1 MFYRSNSVFTFFRV
15 IIVAHPALNTANY
28 ISYFQSYITGAFCL
42 IIIFADKKTMS
53 EKAKYHPIVEELR
66 GLIQSNNWQQI
77 FEQAI
82 QKAHAK
88 NVPLLEKV
96 STLEQYLTWI
106 NEFLYWVPREKSS
119 GQNINDHLCA
129 FYFIADQEPL
139 FSLQN
144 EVIPQNKA
152 LPLSVFSDWMVRYAN
167 AMGEFLDTPESLTV
181 ASEQSFYD
189 SPDYNMHEYTRPHG
203 GWRTFNQ
210 IFARHFKPGFRPVAA
225 VSDQSVIVMPADSTF
240 GGQWEIRQ
248 DSHVTVKN
256 LNWKVSEL
264 LEGSPYKDRFENG
277 LFMHSY
283 LSPTDYHRQ
292 HAPVG
297 GKVVEARV
305 IKGQVYLEVEAT
317 PDEQQESKHDLKL
330 KRHYDSFDTPGYQF
344 AQSRG
349 LIVLETPIGLVAVLP
364 IGMSQV
370 SSVILTAEVGVTVRK
385 GEELSYFQFG
395 GSDIILL
402 FEASSNVCFNARP
415 TVHYKMGAK
424 IAQAYPVV

>member
-1 MFYRSNSVFTFFRV
+1 MQKTTKF
-15 IIVAHPALNTANY
+15 HPVVN
-28 ISYFQSYITGAFCL
+28 
-42 IIIFADKKTMS
+42 
-53 EKAKYHPIVEELR
+53 ELV
-66 GLIQSNNWQQI
+66 GLIKANKWEQL
-77 FEQAI
+77 FEEAI

-96 STLEQYLTWI
+96 TTMEGFLHWI
-106 NEFLYWVPREKSS
+106 NEFLYWVPIETSS
-119 GQNINDHLCA
+119 GQNVNDHLSA
-129 FYFIADQEPL
+129 FYFIADQDSL
-139 FSLQN
+139 LALQN
-144 EVIPQNKA
+144 KVMPSDEAP
-152 LPLSVFSDWMVRYAN
+152 PLTAFSSWMVSYAN
-167 AMGEFLDTPESLTV
+167 VMGEFLDTPESLTP

-189 SPDYNMHEYTRPHG
+189 TPDYNMHEYSKPNG

-210 IFARHFKPGFRPVAA
+210 FFARHFKPGFRPIAA
-225 VSDQSVIVMPADSTF
+225 VSDQHVVVMPADSTF

-283 LSPTDYHRQ
+283 LSPVDYHRQ

-297 GKVVEARV
+297 GKVLEARV
-305 IKGQVYLEVEAT
+305 IKGQVYLEVEAS
-317 PDEQQESKHDLKL
+317 PMNKEESKHSLKL
-330 KRHYDSFDTPGYQF
+330 KRKYDSFDTPGYQF

-349 LIVLETPIGLVAVLP
+349 LIVLDTPIGLVAVLP

-370 SSVILTAEVGVTVRK
+370 SSVIITAEVGVTVRK

-402 FEASSNVCFNARP
+402 FEASSNVCFNAQS
-415 TVHYKMGAK
+415 TIHYKMGVK